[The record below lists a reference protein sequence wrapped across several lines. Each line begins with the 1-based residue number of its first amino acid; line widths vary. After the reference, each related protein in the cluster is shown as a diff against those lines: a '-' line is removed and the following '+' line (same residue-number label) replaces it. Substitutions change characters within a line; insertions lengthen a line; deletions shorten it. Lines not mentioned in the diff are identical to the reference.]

1 MNVHANDLQLGIVRG
16 ISYGLFG
23 TPDVFA
29 PQARQLGAQLLR
41 VYFFWGQIEPRP
53 GEYDWTT
60 VDALL
65 EQLEPSDE
73 IWITVCSSS
82 RWATRESTDFLPPSP
97 AHDLATYRAFIRE
110 LVHHCAGRVH
120 YWQCDNEPSNV
131 GLLWSG
137 TAAEYVA
144 QLAAFFS
151 AVHETDASALV
162 VLGGCGYDVLS
173 SESNSPQRAFFH
185 HLVDAGRDAFDV
197 FDVHLY
203 GDPYKVPEYVEMARE
218 MMRARG
224 YEKPVVVGEYAGP
237 SLFEFPDAEHA
248 MQTALAD
255 IFAAPLSNQSTDAL
269 KEQARQ
275 DTPERRAMRAL
286 YARMT
291 ELPPRLQMFM
301 AGCAPELEAKRH
313 RIACRQIIMRNV
325 LAAAAGVR
333 RTLYW
338 NLAPEVPGATDPY
351 VIMHLLIGKL
361 PLLDYR
367 SGRMETRYP
376 EADAFERVARVL
388 NHAVRVERADVAECP
403 SVLAF
408 RVERVDAEATL
419 VLWEPR
425 DPFLGECADAVTV
438 TLPWS
443 GTLARIEDAFGNI
456 CHSRPDA
463 GTLRLRLT
471 DTPLFVSGDIGS
483 NT

>member
-1 MNVHANDLQLGIVRG
+1 VNVHANELQLGIVRG

-23 TPDVFA
+23 KPDVFA
-29 PQARQLGAQLLR
+29 PQARELGARFLR
-41 VYFFWGQIEPRP
+41 VYFFWGQIESRP
-53 GEYDWTT
+53 GAYDWTA

-65 EQLEPSDE
+65 EQLEPQDE

-97 AHDLATYRAFIRE
+97 AYDLTTYREFVRE
-110 LVHHCAGRVH
+110 LVRHCAGRVR

-131 GLLWSG
+131 GLLWAGS
-137 TAAEYVA
+137 AAEYVA
-144 QLAAFFS
+144 QLTTFCS

-173 SESNSPQRAFFH
+173 AGSNSPPREFFR
-185 HLVDAGRDAFDV
+185 HLVAAGQDAFDV

-203 GDPYKVPEYVEMARE
+203 GDPYKVPQYVETARE
-218 MMRARG
+218 LMRACG

-237 SLFEFPDAEHA
+237 SLFEFPDAEQA
-248 MQTALAD
+248 MQAALAD
-255 IFAAPLSNQSTDAL
+255 IFAAPLGRQSTDVL
-269 KEQARQ
+269 KDQARQ

-338 NLAPEVPGATDPY
+338 NLAPEVPVPVDPY

-367 SGRMETRYP
+367 SGRIETRYP
-376 EADAFERVARVL
+376 EADAFKRVAGVL
-388 NHAVRVERADVAECP
+388 NHAVRVERVDVSACP
-403 SVLAF
+403 TVHAF
-408 RVERVDAEATL
+408 RVERVDATATL
-419 VLWEPR
+419 VLWERR
-425 DPFLGECADAVTV
+425 DPFLGECADPVTV

-443 GTLARIEDAFGNI
+443 GHEARIEDAFGNTGRI
-456 CHSRPDA
+456 RPDA
-463 GTLRLRLT
+463 ATLRLRLT
-471 DTPLFVSGDIGS
+471 DTPLFVSGDVEP